1 MSNSLTTTKDS
12 HFEKILA
19 SYIDDK
25 GKITLTPLEE
35 EMKTR
40 WEAAFSLLLNFH
52 SREQSVKVLREKF
65 NISLGTA
72 YRDINRALSL
82 FGDVTKSRKEGW
94 RYVIFEYNQK
104 LFQMAT
110 KDKNLEAMGKC
121 LDRMIKL
128 ADLDK
133 DETMIDPEKV
143 KAQSYELNISKQ
155 MEAALMKVITN
166 GPVDMNALEAEDIPH
181 EEVPNP

>member
-1 MSNSLTTTKDS
+1 MSTNSLITKDS

-19 SYIDDK
+19 SYIDE

-35 EMKTR
+35 EMKKR

-52 SREQSVKVLREKF
+52 SREQCVKVLQQQF
-65 NISLGTA
+65 GGSMATA
-72 YRDINRALSL
+72 YRDINRALAL
-82 FGDVTKSRKEGW
+82 FGDVTQTRKEGM
-94 RYVIFEYNQK
+94 RYIIFEYNQK

-128 ADLDK
+128 SDLDK
-133 DETMIDPEKV
+133 DDALFDPDKI
-143 KAQSYELNISKQ
+143 KAQSYDIIISKQ
-155 MEAALMKVITN
+155 MEKALIKALSK
-166 GPVDMNALEAEDIPH
+166 GPIDMNNLEAEDIPH
-181 EEVPNP
+181 EPIT